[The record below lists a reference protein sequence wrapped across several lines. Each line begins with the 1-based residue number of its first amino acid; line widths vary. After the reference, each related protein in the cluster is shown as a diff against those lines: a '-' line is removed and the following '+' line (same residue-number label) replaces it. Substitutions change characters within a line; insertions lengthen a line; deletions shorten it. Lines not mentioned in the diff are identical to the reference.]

1 MLIKSLIKK
10 VIYFIFGI
18 SFEQFMF
25 NFIDFQMMTVTN
37 KILSPTNQEW
47 HKYFMENK
55 DIQRYLWNM
64 YDFKNLSQIKEVSQ
78 YFHDNIY
85 LVYPVVTDIQYMW
98 KVFCDLY
105 TINMYNI
112 DELDTLTRDEK
123 DKFVDM
129 IKSSNLSYETW
140 KIKFFKWLNK

>member
-1 MLIKSLIKK
+1 MLIKNLIKK
-10 VIYFIFGI
+10 VVYFIFGI
-18 SFEQFMF
+18 SFEQFMY

-47 HKYFMENK
+47 HKYFMENR
-55 DIQRYLWNM
+55 DTQRYLWNI

-85 LVYPVVTDIQYMW
+85 LVHPVVTDIQYMW

-112 DELDTLTRDEK
+112 DELDTLTCDEK